1 MAKVNP
7 PPQLRI
13 PRAFQNDI
21 EVRSFF
27 EQQQTILFQLWQK
40 VGGGND
46 NFDELES
53 QLNEFDELEAIYGQ
67 SQNSNV
73 SVQTSNYTT
82 LGSEIVVCD
91 SAITVTL
98 NDTPDDRET
107 VTVKIRN
114 GDVVIDGN
122 GRDLDGESSITFVA
136 EDLQG
141 QPTVD
146 IIYLLETDDWIIV

>member
-13 PRAFQNDI
+13 PKEFLANTEI
-21 EVRSFF
+21 RSFF

-40 VGGGND
+40 LGGGSD
-46 NFDELES
+46 NFDDIES
-53 QLNEFDELEAIYGQ
+53 QFSEFDELDTIYGQ
-67 SQNSNV
+67 DKKPNV
-73 SVQTSNYTT
+73 STQTSNYTT

-91 SAITVTL
+91 SSITVTL
-98 NDTPDDRET
+98 NDTPDDREM

-114 GDVVIDGN
+114 GDVVINGN
-122 GRDLDGESSITFVA
+122 GRYLDGESSITFIA